1 MKKLVVGFI
10 CVILAVMMI
19 ACVTCEAETTHELYA
34 LTTIVVNV
42 DYDNDIVTVE
52 DFNGFLWEFEGCED
66 WYEGDCCSM
75 VMDNMGTDLIFD
87 DVILNTHY
95 NAWILERW

>member
-1 MKKLVVGFI
+1 MKKIVVSFI
-10 CVILAVMMI
+10 LVILAVMMI

-34 LTTIVVNV
+34 LTTVVVNV

-52 DFNGFLWEFEGCED
+52 DFNGFLWEFYGCED

-87 DVILNTHY
+87 DEILSARY
-95 NAWILERW
+95 NAWNLERW